1 MTGGNDIS
9 LIYPW
14 VNINNTNTDILS
26 WLHHREASQPDGEQE
41 VTWGE
46 TGRGRRLRQGTF
58 SIVETVVPS
67 EEVWRRPGEELCV
80 LLGFRTTEDNCVDTV
95 EADSERSQEARSWRD
110 WTGIGTLYH
119 HLCQDERIQ
128 VNKIE
133 FLESHLPY
141 HTAVFHYI
149 VLVYLQVE
157 DQEGKVGVLD
167 TVARF
172 RVRNMSGYVTL
183 YCGLSDKITTGESVI
198 DLRKMNAEDKE
209 QARKQF
215 FAAPGN

>member
-26 WLHHREASQPDGEQE
+26 WLQHHEASQPDKEQE
-41 VTWGE
+41 VAWGE

-67 EEVWRRPGEELCV
+67 EEVWRPGEELCV

-119 HLCQDERIQ
+119 HLSQDERIQ

-157 DQEGKVGVLD
+157 DSAGKVGVLD

-183 YCGLSDKITTGESVI
+183 YYGLGEEQSETQSVVELI
-198 DLRKMNAEDKE
+198 KMNADDKQ

-215 FAAPGN
+215 FSVGGT